1 MCVRLTLLVADYLLW
16 TGMCLFPTPK
26 LIRWSPNRQCLRM
39 CLIWKS
45 VYCRCN
51 CMSEDEIRRKQA
63 DLILM
68 GLVSLQKEDI
78 WSTSLVV
85 QWLRRCLAM
94 QGDDG
99 SIPDWGT
106 KIPHAA
112 EQLSLQADQAH
123 MPQLDSLCTATKI
136 PCGTTKT
143 QCSQINKYN

>member
-1 MCVRLTLLVADYLLW
+1 MCVSSPSLLRIICYGLECVYFPLLNSYVGVLTANASECGL
-16 TGMCLFPTPK
+16 
-26 LIRWSPNRQCLRM
+26 S
-39 CLIWKS
+39 WKS

-68 GLVSLQKEDI
+68 GLVSLQKEEI